1 MSSRPARRPVLAA
14 ALLSLIVARAL
25 PALPSDPWM
34 DLGQSLA
41 GTSGAPV
48 LAGSG
53 SLAGG
58 TLATLA
64 LSNAQP
70 GSPALLVVGLTSLG
84 LPFKG
89 GVMVP
94 SLDVLI
100 GATTSP
106 AGAITVS
113 ATWPGSL
120 PTATHVWFQWWIS
133 DAGGPAGFAASN
145 ALLATTPPPPTPGS
159 FPSDWIY
166 GACATDPPIQIHAY
180 NENTYI
186 LRQSK
191 CTNFEGPF
199 MYLFFGQDKVLMLDT
214 GAGGIPIQSTVQ
226 GIINSWLAAHGQ
238 ASIQLIVAHTHAHG
252 DHIAGDSQFI
262 GKPNTTVVGTSQ
274 SAVAAFF
281 GFQNW
286 PNDIVTYD
294 LGGGRVLDILAIP
307 GHQAAHIAVYDRE
320 TAILQT
326 GDTLYPGF
334 LFISGAVSQGNFAKY
349 QASVQRL
356 VDFTASRPV
365 SWVLGNHVEMK
376 STPFQS
382 YPYGTNFQPLEHDLQ
397 LTRQHLL
404 ELNAA
409 VQAMGTSPHV
419 ETHADFVVQPSG

>member
-1 MSSRPARRPVLAA
+1 MSARPALRPALAA
-14 ALLSLIVARAL
+14 ALLSLVVARAV
-25 PALPSDPWM
+25 PALPGDPWT

-41 GTSGAPV
+41 GAGGAP
-48 LAGSG
+48 LLTGSG
-53 SLAGG
+53 TLAGG
-58 TLATLA
+58 TTATL
-64 LSNAQP
+64 LLTNAKP
-70 GSPALLVVGLTSLG
+70 FAPTLLVVGLSALNA
-84 LPFKG
+84 PFKG

-94 SLDVLI
+94 QLGLTLNLI
-100 GATTSP
+100 TS
-106 AGAITVS
+106 AGGAIQS
-113 ATWPGSL
+113 SSIMPSL
-120 PTATHVWFQWWIS
+120 PSGSQFWVQYWVHDET
-133 DAGGPAGFAASN
+133 GPAGFTASN
-145 ALLATTPPPPTPGS
+145 ALLGTIPQPPTPGV

-166 GACATDPPIQIHAY
+166 GTCATDPPIQVHAY
-180 NENTYI
+180 NEDTYI
-186 LRQSK
+186 LRQGK

-214 GAGGIPIQSTVQ
+214 GAGGIPIQATVQ
-226 GIINSWLAAHGQ
+226 GIIDNWLAAHGQ

-281 GFQNW
+281 GFVNW

-294 LGGGRVLDILAIP
+294 LGGGRVLDVLAIP
-307 GHQAAHIAVYDRE
+307 GHQAAHIGVYDRD

-349 QASVQRL
+349 QASIQRL

-365 SWVLGNHVEMK
+365 KWVLGNHVEMK

-409 VQAMGTSPHV
+409 VQAMGSSPHV
-419 ETHADFVVQPSG
+419 ETHADFVIQPSG